1 MTLYDIYI
9 MVRDNLGMGTL
20 LVIVILSLVEVS
32 KIKINPLSFIGN
44 VLNRDIRKKMDSQA
58 VQIAELSDKV
68 SGVDN
73 ELKEDKAMSA
83 RYRIIRFEDEI
94 RHDVL
99 HTKEH
104 YDQIIIDID
113 TYEKFCKKNSW
124 FRNNQAHWA
133 IATIKRKY
141 EEHNMDNS
149 FL

>member
-20 LVIVILSLVEVS
+20 FVIVILSLVEVS

-113 TYEKFCKKNSW
+113 TYEKFCKKNIW
-124 FRNNQAHWA
+124 QIFAKWL
-133 IATIKRKY
+133 
-141 EEHNMDNS
+141 
-149 FL
+149 F

>member
-99 HTKEH
+99 HTK
-104 YDQIIIDID
+104 
-113 TYEKFCKKNSW
+113 
-124 FRNNQAHWA
+124 
-133 IATIKRKY
+133 
-141 EEHNMDNS
+141 
-149 FL
+149 